1 VAGSWLRGDC
11 FDLDE
16 LVSVAQNSYTDERAG
31 RVVIPETA
39 SYDLPG
45 CDEILL
51 SLRRDVDHRL
61 HDVAEVGTRCA
72 KSELEVRHDLLCL
85 TLDVSDGHDVPCGV
99 ERASACGEDQ
109 TRYSTCDGRIGIRDA
124 VGEVLRADELD
135 MRRSPHGQVEPSAPR
150 IVSSA
155 LLSVGAT
162 PPPAASATDSATSS
176 TNCR

>member
-1 VAGSWLRGDC
+1 LRGDR

-16 LVSVAQNSYTDERAG
+16 LVSVAQNGYADERAG

-45 CDEILL
+45 CDEILP
-51 SLRRDVDHRL
+51 SLRCDVDRRL
-61 HDVAEVGTRCA
+61 HHVVEPSARSAE
-72 KSELEVRHDLLCL
+72 SELEVRHDLLCL
-85 TLDVSDGHDVPCGV
+85 TRDVAGGHDVPCGV
-99 ERASACGEDQ
+99 ERASARGEDE
-109 TRYSTCDGRIGIRDA
+109 TRYSTCDSGIRIRDV